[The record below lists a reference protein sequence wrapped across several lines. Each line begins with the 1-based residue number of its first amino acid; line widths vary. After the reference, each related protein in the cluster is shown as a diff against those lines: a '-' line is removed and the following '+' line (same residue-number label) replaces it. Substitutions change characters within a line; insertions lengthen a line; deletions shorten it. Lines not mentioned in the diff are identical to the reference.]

1 MLRRAGIRPIR
12 LHDPRHITASLLIAQ
27 GTHPRVVV
35 IEILGHSQISLT

>member
-35 IEILGHSQISLT
+35 IEMLGHSQISLT